1 MPNIH
6 NCKQCGISL
15 ANKYANARN
24 CSHSCRSKSWRQL
37 QATPIS
43 VKLKLTKPQFDN
55 LKSQADSLD
64 LLINQLIISKAMNTT
79 HGVHQ

>member
-15 ANKYANARN
+15 ANKYGNARN

-55 LKSQADSLD
+55 LKSQADSLN
-64 LLINQLIISKAMNTT
+64 LLINQLIINRATSASDCA
-79 HGVHQ
+79 HP